1 MFRYICARVVKRW
14 EWEEARQARLM
25 HFGEANRPVSAFG
38 EGGRGRER
46 GRTGIGS
53 VIRLRLG
60 MDGGAGAGGEGMGWG
75 AGCCSP

>member
-1 MFRYICARVVKRW
+1 MFKYICARVVKRW

-38 EGGRGRER
+38 EGRGQR

-60 MDGGAGAGGEGMGWG
+60 MDGGAGAGGERIGWG
-75 AGCCSP
+75 AGCCSS